1 MDKAVAASSISIIES
16 GNHEIKKSTMNLND
30 SINSRVPN
38 IFHVEN
44 VSSGISA
51 EDGVRV
57 CGIHEYKQAAQT
69 LAEAFAEDDVAMYFI
84 DTPDREHWTEEQK
97 WNLHT
102 QILEYV
108 TYAHVMK
115 GLVLTAG
122 EDYGCVAL
130 WSSNVFAIKL
140 VLTQPPS
147 SGRPDRMPP
156 GHNMDDLYT
165 IFRSGMWR
173 LYFQLSSEGKK
184 RFFTEFLP
192 LLHDAK
198 ARTLGDRDH
207 DSWYLVYLGTKKAA
221 RGKGFAKKVVERV
234 TKMADVQNKACYLES
249 SNDKNPAIYM
259 RWGFELARKVVLQR
273 GPENIELDIMIRE
286 PNPKTSEAR
295 NGLGKTTKAWM
306 NDGIQVAME
315 SEDNR
320 QPC

>member
-1 MDKAVAASSISIIES
+1 MDKAVAASSISIIGN
-16 GNHEIKKSTMNLND
+16 GNHEIEKSTMNLND
-30 SINSRVPN
+30 LVNSKVPN
-38 IFHVEN
+38 VAHIEN
-44 VSSGISA
+44 ASNGLGA

-57 CGIHEYKQAAQT
+57 CGIHEYKQAAQS

-84 DTPDREHWTEEQK
+84 DTPDREHWTKEQK

-130 WSSNVFAIKL
+130 C
-140 VLTQPPS
+140 
-147 SGRPDRMPP
+147 
-156 GHNMDDLYT
+156 
-165 IFRSGMWR
+165 GMWR

-207 DSWYLVYLGTKKAA
+207 DSWYLVYLGAKKAA
-221 RGKGFAKKVVERV
+221 RGQGLAKKVVEKV
-234 TKMADVQNKACYLES
+234 TKMADAQSKACYLES

-286 PNPKTSEAR
+286 PNPKTVEAK
-295 NGLGKTTKAWM
+295 NGQGKTKKAWM
-306 NDGIQVAME
+306 NEGIQVTTDP
-315 SEDNR
+315 EDNR
-320 QPC
+320 LPC